1 MSTPIR
7 STTQLFVEIA
17 DITDDIV
24 IMLDGSCAIILETG
38 AVNFGLLSKEEQDAI
53 IFAFASFLNSL
64 SFPIQIVIMS
74 KRMDVSEYLNYIN
87 QEQQKQKSIKL
98 KEKLRSYYQYILS
111 LVREN
116 TVLEKRFFLVIPFS
130 SLELG
135 VKSTKSAFKRPKK
148 LPYKKEYII
157 ERARTTLLPKRDHI
171 MRQITRM
178 GLKATPLTTPRLVSL
193 FYEIYNPESE
203 EGQRIAEGVEAPIVQ
218 PLKAK

>member
-87 QEQQKQKSIKL
+87 QEQQKQKNSK
-98 KEKLRSYYQYILS
+98 
-111 LVREN
+111 
-116 TVLEKRFFLVIPFS
+116 P
-130 SLELG
+130 
-135 VKSTKSAFKRPKK
+135 
-148 LPYKKEYII
+148 
-157 ERARTTLLPKRDHI
+157 
-171 MRQITRM
+171 
-178 GLKATPLTTPRLVSL
+178 
-193 FYEIYNPESE
+193 
-203 EGQRIAEGVEAPIVQ
+203 
-218 PLKAK
+218 